1 MKVLPMLAHPGTP
14 EDLGRE
20 HFIWSPKLD
29 GVRCVAHLDERGV
42 TLINRNQRDIGH
54 RYPDIVA
61 ALAKQ
66 VHHHCVLDGELV
78 ALDQNGHP
86 SFSLIAQRDSV
97 SKPAKIEAAV
107 AAISAQFMV
116 FDVVATGGE
125 DLRTE
130 PLSWRQTIL
139 ETISEKW
146 TAPLAKVENFV
157 DGQALWDVVRTRG
170 LEGVVGKDSRS
181 RYTGKRDRAW
191 LKVKTLQRVSCVVT
205 GYEPGQGAR
214 AGTIGALLLSM
225 FDPLGQLQHVGRCG
239 TGFNAGSLAECKA
252 LLDDHQPFI
261 AEIECLSL
269 GTLGQLR
276 HPSFKGIRTDL
287 TLADVTTAQLET
299 LPRT

>member
-1 MKVLPMLAHPGTP
+1 MLAHPGSP
-14 EDLGRE
+14 ADLERE

-29 GVRCVAHLDERGV
+29 GVRCVAHIDEHGV

-61 ALAKQ
+61 AITEQ

-78 ALDQNGHP
+78 ALDTEGKP

-97 SKPAKIEAAV
+97 SKPAKIAAAV
-107 AAISAQFMV
+107 AAIPAQFMV
-116 FDVVATGGE
+116 FDVLATGGE

-130 PLSWRQTIL
+130 PLAWRQTVL

-146 TAPLAKVENFV
+146 RAPLMRVENFE
-157 DGQALWDVVRTRG
+157 DGRTLWSVVCAQG
-170 LEGVVGKDSRS
+170 LEGVVGKDRRS
-181 RYTGKRDRAW
+181 RYTGKRDRTW
-191 LKVKTLQRVSCVVT
+191 LKVKCLQRVSCVVT
-205 GYEPGQGAR
+205 GYEPGEGAR

-225 FDPLGQLQHVGRCG
+225 FDPLGQLVPVGRCG
-239 TGFNAGSLAECKA
+239 TGFNARSLAECKE
-252 LLDDHQPFI
+252 LLDNHQPFI

-287 TLADVTTAQLET
+287 SPADVTTAQLDT